1 MPPTT
6 QLTLNTFSIVARDRA
21 SGMFGV
27 AASTRLPAVGVLVPY
42 ARAGVG
48 AIATQARTNPLLG
61 YDGLDLLQRGYD
73 AEETLKILLG
83 SDPEPEKRQVGI
95 VDSQGR
101 SAAHT
106 GAEADPWRGHVT
118 GDGYAV
124 TGNLVA
130 GEEVVL
136 AMAAAFE
143 ASEGEILPERL
154 VRALEAGQAAG
165 GDKRGKQSAA
175 TTTMKEQPYPYV
187 DLRVDEHPEPIA
199 ELRRIYE
206 VFKVQMLPFV
216 EALPTRKN
224 PEGDFVEERRSGAPS
239 YRTTTCPGR
248 TGRRQKK
255 TCLRLKTSRPHPKE
269 AEEAS
274 GPIFPAPPRVS
285 TTRGGPGA
293 LCFSFEEPDR
303 DDENA

>member
-1 MPPTT
+1 MLPTDP
-6 QLTLNTFSIVARDRA
+6 LTLNTFSIVARDPA

-27 AASTRLPAVGVLVPY
+27 AASTKLPAVGVLVPY

-48 AIATQARTNPLLG
+48 ALATQARTNPLLG

-73 AEETLKILLG
+73 AEETLRILLG
-83 SDPEPEKRQVGI
+83 SDPEPEKRQLGI
-95 VDSQGR
+95 VDSRGR

-106 GAEADPWRGHVT
+106 GTEADPWRGHVT

-130 GEEVVL
+130 GEEVVV
-136 AMAAAFE
+136 AMAEAFE
-143 ASEGEILPERL
+143 LSEGETLPERL

-175 TTTMKEQPYPYV
+175 VTTVREQPYPYV
-187 DLRVDEHPEPIA
+187 DLRVDEHPDPIV

-216 EALPTRKN
+216 EALPTRRNPKGDLGEEILGTLVPDGN
-224 PEGDFVEERRSGAPS
+224 PETNGEATNDAFSAQDIQG
-239 YRTTTCPGR
+239 TT
-248 TGRRQKK
+248 QN
-255 TCLRLKTSRPHPKE
+255 S
-269 AEEAS
+269 
-274 GPIFPAPPRVS
+274 
-285 TTRGGPGA
+285 
-293 LCFSFEEPDR
+293 
-303 DDENA
+303 

>member
-1 MPPTT
+1 MPPTIP
-6 QLTLNTFSIVARDRA
+6 LTLNTFSIVARDHA

-61 YDGLDLLQRGYD
+61 YDGLDLLQRGHG
-73 AEETLKILLG
+73 AGETLEILLG

-95 VDSQGR
+95 VDSRGC

-106 GAEADPWRGHVT
+106 GAETDPWCGHIT

-124 TGNLVA
+124 TGNLVV
-130 GEEVVL
+130 GEETLL
-136 AMAAAFE
+136 AMATAFE
-143 ASEGEILPERL
+143 TSEGETLPERL

-175 TTTMKEQPYPYV
+175 IYTVKDQPYPYI
-187 DLRVDEHPEPIA
+187 DLRVDEHPDPVV

-206 VFKVQMLPFV
+206 VVKVQMLPFI
-216 EALPTRKN
+216 EALPTRRN
-224 PEGDFVEERRSGAPS
+224 PKGDFGEEIRGTLIPN
-239 YRTTTCPGR
+239 
-248 TGRRQKK
+248 
-255 TCLRLKTSRPHPKE
+255 
-269 AEEAS
+269 
-274 GPIFPAPPRVS
+274 
-285 TTRGGPGA
+285 GGPPQA
-293 LCFSFEEPDR
+293 NSKASEEDMPPPQDLQTTPQGS
-303 DDENA
+303 

>member
-1 MPPTT
+1 MSPTT
-6 QLTLNTFSIVARDRA
+6 PLTLNTFSIVARDHA

-61 YDGLDLLQRGYD
+61 YDGLDLLQRGHD
-73 AEETLKILLG
+73 AEETLKVLLG

-124 TGNLVA
+124 MGNLVA

-136 AMAAAFE
+136 TMAASLE
-143 ASEGEILPERL
+143 ASKEEPLPERL
-154 VRALEAGQAAG
+154 IRALEAGQAAG

-175 TTTMKEQPYPYV
+175 VTTVKDQPYPYV
-187 DLRVDEHPEPIA
+187 DLRVDEHPEPVA

-224 PEGDFVEERRSGAPS
+224 PERDFGEEIRGYLVPSDDLSQAVGKAPEEDVPPPQGLQ
-239 YRTTTCPGR
+239 TTPQG
-248 TGRRQKK
+248 
-255 TCLRLKTSRPHPKE
+255 S
-269 AEEAS
+269 
-274 GPIFPAPPRVS
+274 
-285 TTRGGPGA
+285 
-293 LCFSFEEPDR
+293 
-303 DDENA
+303 